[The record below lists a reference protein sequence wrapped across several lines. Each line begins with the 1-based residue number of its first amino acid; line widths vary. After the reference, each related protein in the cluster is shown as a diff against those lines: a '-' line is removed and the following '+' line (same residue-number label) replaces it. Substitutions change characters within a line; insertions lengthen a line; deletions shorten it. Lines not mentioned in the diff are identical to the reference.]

1 MSYQTHMGGYN
12 DPRTLYQ
19 TDRLYAL
26 KHNLY
31 FPPALV
37 EISPTNICNQHCR
50 FCYTDAREKRK
61 TSLGNDVLISAFE
74 QVADVGAKGVLIQ
87 GSGEP
92 LMHSALPDAIE
103 VGAKNQLAIGLVTNA
118 VLLIKP
124 IQKRILKNLFFVK
137 FSVLDNNP
145 KRYAYLHGCSEK
157 QHKTLIDNIKSAI
170 ALRDKHNLQVALW
183 GSVYLF
189 KDNFHDVYNIVK
201 FCKDLGLDYIVV
213 QEATYTEYSPSNK
226 EEYAS
231 YTVSDVEINKM
242 KSKLLTLNDDT
253 FQVKVRFPIN
263 DKTYFVGMA
272 KECWKT
278 DYCQG
283 IKFFPTIATSGEVYP
298 CARAWGDNVYSYGN
312 IYDKTFENIWKGE
325 KRKRIEKIIM
335 GIPPFGD
342 ECAVCNHGKLNEI
355 LYQYQH
361 EATKW
366 KEFLGC

>member
-1 MSYQTHMGGYN
+1 MSYQRHMRGYN

-19 TDRLYAL
+19 TDSIYAL
-26 KHNLY
+26 KHNMY
-31 FPPALV
+31 FPPVLV

-50 FCYTDAREKRK
+50 FCYTDARETGTRI
-61 TSLGNDVLISAFE
+61 LGNDILIGAFK

-92 LMHSALPDAIE
+92 LMHRALSDAIA
-103 VGAKNQLAIGLVTNA
+103 VGAENQLAIGLVTNA
-118 VLLIKP
+118 VLLNKSV
-124 IQKRILKNLFFVK
+124 QERILHNLFFVK
-137 FSVLDNNP
+137 FSVLDYNP

-157 QHKTLIDNIKSAI
+157 QHKTIIENIKSVV
-170 ALRDKHNLQVALW
+170 ALRDEHNLQVALW

-231 YTVSDVEINKM
+231 YTVSDVETNEM
-242 KSKLLTLNDDT
+242 KSKLLTLNDDD

-272 KECWKT
+272 KEGWKT

-283 IKFFPTIATSGEVYP
+283 IKFFPTIAASGEVYP
-298 CARAWGDNVYSYGN
+298 CARAWGDNRYSYGN
-312 IYDKTFENIWKGE
+312 VYDVTFEKIWKGE
-325 KRKRIEKIIM
+325 RRKRIEKSII
-335 GIPPFGD
+335 GTPPLGD
-342 ECAVCNHGKLNEI
+342 ECAVCNHGKLNEM
-355 LYQYQH
+355 LYNYQKGS
-361 EATKW
+361 TKW